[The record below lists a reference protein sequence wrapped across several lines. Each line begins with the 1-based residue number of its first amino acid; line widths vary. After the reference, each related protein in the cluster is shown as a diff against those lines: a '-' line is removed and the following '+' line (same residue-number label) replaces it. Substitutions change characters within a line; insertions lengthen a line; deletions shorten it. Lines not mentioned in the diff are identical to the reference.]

1 MSTQDPDKTM
11 LAEFS
16 AAWNSHDVDAVMKF
30 FADDAVYVAARG
42 TLPDGERMEGV
53 EAIRAGIAT
62 RLGAVADLAFVDN
75 EYLRCGPD
83 TFFSSWRMTGGGG
96 EIDVRGCDFYRLR
109 DGKVV
114 LKDSF
119 LKAKP

>member
-1 MSTQDPDKTM
+1 M

-16 AAWNSHDVDAVMKF
+16 AAWNSHDVDAVMEF

-42 TLPDGERMEGV
+42 TLPDGERMEGR
-53 EAIRAGIAT
+53 EAIRAGIAS
-62 RLGAVADLAFVDN
+62 RLGAVDDLAFVDN

-83 TFFSSWRMTGGGG
+83 AFFSKWRMTGNGG
-96 EIDVRGCDFYRLR
+96 EINVRGCDFYRVR
-109 DGKVV
+109 DGKVL

-119 LKAKP
+119 LKADG